1 MTRKKLPPELL
12 ENRAVFLSFLRAR
25 LGSDEQAE
33 EVLQAA
39 YVKGLNSKARP
50 RDEGSVRAWFFAV
63 VRNALTDFYRRR
75 AARAGAE
82 QRAAR
87 ELPLSARDEDRL
99 EKAVCRC
106 MHDIIPTMK
115 PEYGEILKKVELD
128 EEPLAELAGRM
139 GLSKNNA
146 TVRLH
151 RARKSLKASLLK
163 TCGACAA
170 HGCLDCS
177 CRKQL

>member
-1 MTRKKLPPELL
+1 M
-12 ENRAVFLSFLRAR
+12 
-25 LGSDEQAE
+25 
-33 EVLQAA
+33 
-39 YVKGLNSKARP
+39 
-50 RDEGSVRAWFFAV
+50 
-63 VRNALTDFYRRR
+63 
-75 AARAGAE
+75 
-82 QRAAR
+82 
-87 ELPLSARDEDRL
+87 
-99 EKAVCRC
+99 
-106 MHDIIPTMK
+106 
-115 PEYGEILKKVELD
+115 ELD

>member
-1 MTRKKLPPELL
+1 MPRKIIPSELV
-12 ENRAVFLSFLRAR
+12 ENRAAFLAFLRAR
-25 LGSDEQAE
+25 LGSDDEAE

-39 YVKGLNSKARP
+39 YVKGLKSRARP
-50 RDEGSVRAWFFAV
+50 RDEGSVRAWFYTI
-63 VRNALTDFYRRR
+63 VRNALTDHYRRKAARVGAEER
-75 AARAGAE
+75 AAR
-82 QRAAR
+82 QTKM
-87 ELPLSARDEDRL
+87 SVRDEDRL

-115 PEYGEILKKVELD
+115 PEYGEILRKVELD
-128 EEPLAELAGRM
+128 EEPLAKLASRM
-139 GLSKNNA
+139 GLSRNNA

-151 RARKSLKASLLK
+151 RARKSLKASLLQ

-177 CRKQL
+177 CRK